1 MDFIKTT
8 QRIQNKR
15 VIVNIPEDFISEN
28 VEVIILPL
36 LTDDN
41 NFTQEITKVS
51 EKSFQEW
58 DNKEDEIYD
67 TL

>member
-41 NFTQEITKVS
+41 NFTQEIMKVS
-51 EKSFQEW
+51 EKSFQGW

>member
-36 LTDDN
+36 ITDDN
-41 NFTQEITKVS
+41 NFTQEIMKVS